1 MQLQVTSSKLDK
13 ESKLQ
18 PPSWTG
24 LPKLKVMG
32 KDPEPLKSHWMDKT
46 TSHQT
51 SKEGPGLPDLKVI
64 PPAEEK
70 KPHIKRPMNAFIV
83 WAKGERQKI
92 LKANPNMHNSVIS
105 KILGARWKE
114 MSDHEKQPFYEEQK
128 RLMRVHMEQHPDYRY
143 RPRHKRSHLKI

>member
-1 MQLQVTSSKLDK
+1 VP
-13 ESKLQ
+13 EFQ
-18 PPSWTG
+18 PPNWATQQ
-24 LPKLKVMG
+24 KLKVPG
-32 KDPEPLKSHWMDKT
+32 KEKVPPNWLEGFNEPIQQDALALVKKT
-46 TSHQT
+46 TT
-51 SKEGPGLPDLKVI
+51 T
-64 PPAEEK
+64 EEK

-143 RPRHKRSHLKI
+143 RPRHKRSQLKTPHPLSPSITN

>member
-1 MQLQVTSSKLDK
+1 
-13 ESKLQ
+13 
-18 PPSWTG
+18 
-24 LPKLKVMG
+24 MG
-32 KDPEPLKSHWMDKT
+32 KDPEPLKSHWVDKT
-46 TSHQT
+46 NPHQT
-51 SKEGPGLPDLKVI
+51 SKEGPGLPDLKI
-64 PPAEEK
+64 IAPTEEK

-114 MSDHEKQPFYEEQK
+114 MSDHEKQPYYEEQK